1 MIIYLLE
8 YVVAELPSFGKEGC
22 PPGGVVGK
30 ECFDLFYIGVAK
42 AVYFS
47 YHLPLRVL
55 LLPEGG
61 ELITLS
67 CRACR
72 DISRSAEMSIT

>member
-1 MIIYLLE
+1 MRGENRLRKRLEMIIYLLE
-8 YVVAELPSFGKEGC
+8 YVVTELPSFGKEGC

-30 ECFDLFYIGVAK
+30 EYFDLFYIGVAK

-55 LLPEGG
+55 LFRKE
-61 ELITLS
+61 ES
-67 CRACR
+67 
-72 DISRSAEMSIT
+72 

>member
-8 YVVAELPSFGKEGC
+8 YVVTEVVTELPSFGKEGC

-30 ECFDLFYIGVAK
+30 EYFDLFYIGVAK
-42 AVYFS
+42 TVYFS

-72 DISRSAEMSIT
+72 DISRSA

>member
-8 YVVAELPSFGKEGC
+8 YVVTELPSFWKEGC
-22 PPGGVVGK
+22 PTGGVVGK
-30 ECFDLFYIGVAK
+30 AWFACC
-42 AVYFS
+42 S

-61 ELITLS
+61 ELANHFQLHT
-67 CRACR
+67 
-72 DISRSAEMSIT
+72 

>member
-8 YVVAELPSFGKEGC
+8 YVVTELPSFGKEGC

-30 ECFDLFYIGVAK
+30 EYFDLFYIGVAK

-55 LLPEGG
+55 TPSLLPRYRG
-61 ELITLS
+61 
-67 CRACR
+67 RATFR
-72 DISRSAEMSIT
+72 KEES

>member
-30 ECFDLFYIGVAK
+30 E
-42 AVYFS
+42 S
-47 YHLPLRVL
+47 
-55 LLPEGG
+55 
-61 ELITLS
+61 
-67 CRACR
+67 
-72 DISRSAEMSIT
+72 ISPTTSPFGYSSFRKEES